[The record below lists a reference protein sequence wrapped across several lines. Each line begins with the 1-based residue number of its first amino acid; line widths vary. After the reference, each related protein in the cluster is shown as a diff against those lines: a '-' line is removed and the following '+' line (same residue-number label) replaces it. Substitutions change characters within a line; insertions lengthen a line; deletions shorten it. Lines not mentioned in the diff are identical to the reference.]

1 MRVSLPVIQKL
12 QEKTDRIRNVC
23 VLAHVDHGKTTLC
36 DSLIASNNII
46 SERSAGDIR
55 YMDSR
60 KDEQTRGITM
70 KSSSI
75 SLHFRDQIDETQK
88 IHKDY
93 LINLIDSPGHVDF
106 SGEVETGIKIS
117 DGCLLVIDVIR
128 GIEAQ
133 TKTVLRQAWKEK
145 LKPILVLNKID
156 RLFVE
161 WNYSALEVWKHCKQI
176 LESINAEMANLA
188 RNESLFDQELEYQ
201 KNKAEDLSEAL
212 GEDDNDN
219 DDDIIVSD
227 LLEVIDDQSL
237 YFNPA
242 KNNVIFTSSIGSWG
256 FSLHQRAQK
265 MTIFKNNP
273 NLKKVFIKYGF
284 SDVYYDK
291 KAKKFVKGAIAKKKN
306 PVFVQF
312 ILKPI
317 FDVFDTIVNC
327 CDGQKTQEMADHMKL
342 KMNNADLKKIA
353 INPAQVLKNF
363 MSQWLP
369 LGECVLKNIID
380 IIPSPIDVEDHRL
393 KQLISGQYKSQFSIM
408 DGTKNADCENS
419 RGFDLKKYLEDND
432 FLDIDKTTEKINS
445 TCIEDDKSKNT
456 HENSFDS
463 LPVATQE
470 LAKSFKVPYSENNTT
485 TPCIAFVSKIIA
497 LDDQAISAHKSQI
510 KEESAIKKRE
520 LAIARAKERAG
531 NTIIMSMDHENKE
544 NIDKNSN
551 NNGDD
556 NDNDKDAQDV
566 DALKMVAL
574 VRIYSGVLRPGQE
587 LHVIT
592 NNTHLKN
599 INDIKL
605 QKIKI
610 GPSDL
615 VLVQGRDIM
624 RTSSLPV
631 GSIGGI
637 LNLDDN
643 SKELNINSS
652 ITLSS
657 TPYCSCLTDKS
668 SISKP
673 ILKVILEPSNYKF
686 KKDLVGA
693 LKKLSRIDPA
703 VVVNLKKNGD
713 LVLATSGE
721 VHLEKC
727 VYDLENRFIKNEI
740 HQRIS
745 AERKLIIQEN
755 KKLEEK
761 EKEEEDSVTE
771 PKKLP
776 KLTFPKSAC
785 KIKISDPIVDF
796 KETLIEKPKTDTMDE
811 DLGQQN
817 VQFAKDLELEI
828 DLLQENFN
836 DSRFEIDGKSM
847 KIKFVYETETGPLTI
862 SMSAWPISKNR
873 LDNLKIIEVYSDNVL
888 AANKDSDDEIAKSL
902 ENSNFAK
909 IFINAFKS
917 VVEKGPLAQEPISG
931 VVFVIETFLLPNLTK
946 NEPESD
952 GSVHEYFQAN
962 NLESKTEFI
971 SALRKLFYRSFQLQ
985 PQRLLAATYTVKMTV
1000 TDDVGS
1006 AFVIL
1011 SSRLANTL
1019 DTKMTDANTTLIL
1032 SEMRL
1037 IESLGFLD
1045 EVRSTMAGKVTAVE
1059 LEFTHWSL
1067 VNEDP
1072 FWVQTTQEEIEHYGT
1087 VDLTGS
1093 EFNQAK
1099 KYLDLIRERKGLKV
1113 FGKKVV
1119 SNAEKQRT
1127 MKR

>member
-156 RLFVE
+156 RLIVE

-201 KNKAEDLSEAL
+201 KNKAEDLTDAL
-212 GEDDNDN
+212 DDG
-219 DDDIIVSD
+219 DDIIVSD

-265 MTIFKNNP
+265 MAIFKNNP

-284 SDVYYDK
+284 SDVYFDK

-327 CDGQKTQEMADHMKL
+327 CDGHKTQEMADHMKL
-342 KMNNADLKKIA
+342 KMNNSDLKKIA

-380 IIPSPIDVEDHRL
+380 IIPSPIDVEDNRL
-393 KQLISGQYKSQFSIM
+393 KQLISGQYKNQFSII

-419 RGFDLKKYLEDND
+419 KGFDLKKYLEDND
-432 FLDIDKTTEKINS
+432 FLDKTTEEIN
-445 TCIEDDKSKNT
+445 IEDGKSKNT
-456 HENSFDS
+456 HENSFDN
-463 LPVATQE
+463 LPEATQE
-470 LAKSFKVPYSENNTT
+470 LAKSFKIPFSENNQT

-520 LAIARAKERAG
+520 LAIARAKERAE
-531 NTIIMSMDHENKE
+531 NSNILNMDHENKE
-544 NIDKNSN
+544 NIDKNTN
-551 NNGDD
+551 NDGDNQ
-556 NDNDKDAQDV
+556 NDIDPTEEI

-587 LHVIT
+587 LYVIT

-599 INDIKL
+599 NNNDIKL

-610 GPSDL
+610 GSSDL

-624 RTSSLPV
+624 RTNSLPV

-637 LNLDDN
+637 LNLNDS

-652 ITLSS
+652 ITLAS

-745 AERKLIIQEN
+745 AERKVIIQEN
-755 KKLEEK
+755 KKLEE
-761 EKEEEDSVTE
+761 EGSVAE

-836 DSRFEIDGKSM
+836 DSRFEIDNKSM
-847 KIKFVYETETGPLTI
+847 KIKLVYETEMGPLTI
-862 SMSAWPISKNR
+862 SLSAWPISKNR

-888 AANKDSDDEIAKSL
+888 AASKGSDDANEIAKSL
-902 ENSNFAK
+902 EKSNFAK

-917 VVEKGPLAQEPISG
+917 VVEKGPLAQEPMSG
-931 VVFVIETFLLPNLTK
+931 VVFVIEAFSLPNLTK
-946 NEPESD
+946 NQPESD
-952 GSVHEYFQAN
+952 GESEYFQAN

-1099 KYLDLIRERKGLKV
+1099 KYVDLIRERKGLKV